1 MTYIT
6 GFLTPVKN
14 ENRDRYIAS
23 AQASW
28 PMFKK
33 YGAIAQIEN
42 WGADVPDGKLTSFP
56 LSVKLEAEESVVFSW
71 IVWPDRATAD
81 KAWETMQTDPEMENM
96 DMPFDGKRM
105 MWGGFDTVFDS
116 AKAG

>member
-1 MTYIT
+1 MAYVT

-14 ENRDRYIAS
+14 ENRERYINS
-23 AQASW
+23 AKASW
-28 PMFKK
+28 PLFKG

-56 LSVKLEAEESVVFSW
+56 MAVKLEADESVVFSW

-81 KAWETMQTDPEMENM
+81 KAWDTMQNDPAIADM

-105 MWGGFDTVFDS
+105 MWGGFDTIFDS
-116 AKAG
+116 AKA